1 MSFPFPVWIIDQKKK
16 VYVSLIC
23 CFCSRHKLH
32 KANEKLG
39 KVLIEMLRSTVATEE
54 LIGQKI
60 SARIKTSQQATHQ
73 RSSVGMKDAHE
84 SGLFASDSL

>member
-1 MSFPFPVWIIDQKKK
+1 MC
-16 VYVSLIC
+16 Y
-23 CFCSRHKLH
+23 FCSRHKLH

-39 KVLIEMLRSTVATEE
+39 KVLIEMLRSTVTTEE

-73 RSSVGMKDAHE
+73 RSSAGMKDAQE
-84 SGLFASDSL
+84 SGLLASDSFGACYFDLTGTFLA